1 MAAQRGGKEL
11 EEGSDRLPLVIR
23 IKGHRVWEVTP
34 KASSGCHHVDQCD
47 AYRASAWRCAAAGG
61 MSSRVARSC
70 HLDNPPSGT
79 ANATL
84 AGRRDVRG
92 RG

>member
-23 IKGHRVWEVTP
+23 IKGHRVWGVTP
-34 KASSGCHHVDQCD
+34 KASSGCRHVDHCD

-61 MSSRVARSC
+61 MSSRVAAVLSPRQPALWHRQC
-70 HLDNPPSGT
+70 DIKRQ
-79 ANATL
+79 A
-84 AGRRDVRG
+84 
-92 RG
+92 